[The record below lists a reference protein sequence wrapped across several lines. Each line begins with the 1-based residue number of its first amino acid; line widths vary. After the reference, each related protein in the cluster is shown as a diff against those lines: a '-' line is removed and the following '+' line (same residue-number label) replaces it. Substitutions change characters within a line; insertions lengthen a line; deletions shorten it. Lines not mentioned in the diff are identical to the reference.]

1 MYLFFQFPTLLLA
14 LFILPI
20 IWWLLQV
27 IPPRARVHVF
37 PPVAV
42 LPPLQ
47 TRHHETT
54 HSSFWL
60 LLLRC
65 AVLFFLIVGFA
76 NPYLVHRTSPLPS
89 TGPVLLVIDNSLFS
103 ADHWADRLEVAR
115 AIVAQA
121 AKAHDP
127 VLLIHTT
134 PTTLEDTLLEE
145 KPIKPPSPLPAA
157 TVQPLLTTLHPE
169 PWFPHRAATAHLL
182 KALSQK
188 QKKPYAAIFYIAD
201 GVATHDDASFR
212 TALQALGSVQ
222 DIRFPSQTIFALAA
236 PLSTSHTH
244 TPSSNIKTLARLL
257 GLPTKNPRHV
267 LIKAYTR
274 DGSLLAVIPVFLP
287 DHATSANIT
296 TNLPFELC
304 NRITSLHVQGAM
316 GASAIFLR
324 DSRQMV
330 HPVGLLSTVSGNTP
344 FLGRDFY
351 LRRALA
357 PFPLLREGSAQQL
370 LTQPLSVLIAPDG
383 SLLEGKTF
391 NRVRDWVQ
399 QGGTL
404 IRFAGPLLA
413 NHQNYAD
420 SSDTDFPSKTLLP
433 VPLLEGMRQ
442 LNGTMTWDTP
452 QKLSPFKVTSP
463 FYGLTI
469 PSDVTITQQVLAKPT
484 LYLSKHV
491 WARLADGTPL
501 VTYTSL
507 GKGKIILFHVSSTAD
522 WSSLPLSGLFVS
534 MLQRLIEQANGVYI
548 PTDTDLLS
556 PFLTLNGEGILGTP
570 PSFARGIKSHDF
582 AHTLVSLKHPPGL
595 YGDKSHRRA
604 LNTTNAFDTLKPE
617 MLCGIRTDPAEHHLD
632 QPLGLFCIVFAMTLL
647 FLDSL
652 VISLM
657 RAGFITFTQQTQ
669 KKLLFLFLWGL
680 ISIGG
685 TIGAITPAQAQMW
698 IPQWKQQERTPVT
711 PQERAQK
718 AAQERE
724 EARAPSLN
732 TPSLNTGQII
742 PYVSQATVPSP
753 TVPKAL
759 VPKALVPQATIPHVT
774 IPLATVPTPHMP
786 PPSSLTTLTTPAVS
800 SSKNLIMPPVSL
812 TSFPQQA
819 FVLPQT
825 SPQAALET
833 RLAYVVTDNQAIDTV
848 SREGL
853 KGLSD
858 FVNAK
863 TSVVLGTPD
872 AVRPGIDDL
881 SYYPLIYW
889 PIPSETHL
897 SPAAID
903 ALNQF
908 MAHGGVLWIDTQS
921 GTVGSDDQNGVFDIL
936 RHSLAGLRIPP
947 LMPITKHNL
956 LAHTFYLLRDFP
968 GRYAHLPVWISRVK
982 ESDNDDISPIIIGFA
997 DWAHAWAIDA
1007 NGNMPYAV
1015 IPGGAKQRQQAYRFG
1030 LNVVLYALT
1039 GSYKTDQIHIPA
1051 LLKRLEDHP

>member
-1 MYLFFQFPTLLLA
+1 MHLFFQFPTLLLA

-42 LPPLQ
+42 LPHLQ
-47 TRHHETT
+47 TRHHETAQ
-54 HSSFWL
+54 SSFWL
-60 LLLRC
+60 FLLRC
-65 AVLFFLIVGFA
+65 ATLFFLIVGFA

-115 AIVAQA
+115 AIITQA

-134 PTTLEDTLLEE
+134 PTTLEDPLLEK
-145 KPIKPPSPLPAA
+145 KPIKPPSPQSAA

-169 PWFPHRAATAHLL
+169 PWFPDRGATARLL
-182 KALSQK
+182 NALSQK

-236 PLSTSHTH
+236 PLITSHTL
-244 TPSSNIKTLARLL
+244 TPSPNIKTLARLL
-257 GLPTKNPRHV
+257 GLPTQNPRHV
-267 LIKAYTR
+267 FIKAYTR
-274 DGSLLAVIPVFLP
+274 DGSLITVIPVFLP
-287 DHATSANIT
+287 AHATSANIT

-304 NRITSLHVQGAM
+304 NRITSLHVQGAI

-351 LRRALA
+351 LHRALA
-357 PFPLLREGSAQQL
+357 PLSLLREGSAQQL

-383 SLLEGKTF
+383 SLLEEKTF

-399 QGGTL
+399 EGGTL

-413 NHQNYAD
+413 NRQSYAD
-420 SSDTDFPSKTLLP
+420 FSDPDFPSKTLLP

-442 LNGTMTWDTP
+442 LNGTMTWNTP
-452 QKLSPFKVTSP
+452 QKLAPFRVTSP

-491 WARLADGTPL
+491 QARLADGTPL

-548 PTDTDLLS
+548 PTDTALLS

-570 PSFARGIKSHDF
+570 PSFARGITSHDF
-582 AHTLVSLKHPPGL
+582 THTLVSLKHPPGL
-595 YGDKSHRRA
+595 YGDKNHRRA

-617 MLCGIRTDPAEHHLD
+617 MLCGTRTNPADHHPA
-632 QPLGLFCIVFAMTLL
+632 QSLGLFCIIIAMALL
-647 FLDSL
+647 FFDSF
-652 VISLM
+652 VVPLM
-657 RAGFITFTQQTQ
+657 RAGFITFTQQAQ

-680 ISIGG
+680 GSSIGG
-685 TIGAITPAQAQMW
+685 TIGAITPTQAQTW
-698 IPQWKQQERTPVT
+698 IPQWKQQERTPIT
-711 PQERAQK
+711 
-718 AAQERE
+718 
-724 EARAPSLN
+724 
-732 TPSLNTGQII
+732 
-742 PYVSQATVPSP
+742 
-753 TVPKAL
+753 
-759 VPKALVPQATIPHVT
+759 
-774 IPLATVPTPHMP
+774 
-786 PPSSLTTLTTPAVS
+786 
-800 SSKNLIMPPVSL
+800 
-812 TSFPQQA
+812 
-819 FVLPQT
+819 
-825 SPQAALET
+825 PQAALET
-833 RLAYVVTDNQAIDTV
+833 RLAYVVTGNQAIDTV

-863 TSVVLGTPD
+863 TSVVLGAPD

-921 GTVGSDDQNGVFDIL
+921 GMVGSDDQNGVSEIL
-936 RHSLAGLRIPP
+936 RHSLADLRIPP
-947 LMPITKHNL
+947 LMSITKHNL

-968 GRYAHLPVWISRVK
+968 GRYAHLPVWISRMK

-1030 LNVVLYALT
+1030 LNVVLYTLT